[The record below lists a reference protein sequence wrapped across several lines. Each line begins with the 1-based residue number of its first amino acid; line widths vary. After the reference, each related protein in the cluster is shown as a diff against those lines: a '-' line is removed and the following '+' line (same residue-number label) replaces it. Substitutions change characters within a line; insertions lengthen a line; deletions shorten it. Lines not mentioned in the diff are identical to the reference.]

1 MRKNLVTLGVDL
13 GGTKV
18 KTAMVDIQGR
28 ILYSHKNLTHPEK
41 GPDQIIMDMIACIN
55 ECQRKA
61 GEKADGI
68 GVGIAGQ
75 VSESG
80 VVHFAPNLKWW
91 DFPLRNKLEENLQIP
106 VFVVNDVRAAT
117 WGEWRYG
124 SGEGVSDV
132 VVLFLGTGIGG
143 GVITGGKILQG
154 CSNAAGELG
163 HITIVVEGRRCRCR
177 NKGCLEAYAGGWAI
191 AERAQEMVRSNPTA
205 GQHLIQLAGS
215 VYNISTATVSQA
227 FKEKDSLATSIVE
240 KTGQYLSAGLVGI
253 INAFNPCVLV
263 LGGGVIEGI
272 PELVTITQKN
282 IKERALEAAI
292 KKLKIKKSALG
303 ENAGII
309 GAATLAQ
316 DQIRG

>member
-13 GGTKV
+13 GGIKV

-28 ILYSHKNLTHPEK
+28 ILCSHKIPTHPEK

-55 ECQRKA
+55 ECQGKA
-61 GEKADGI
+61 GKKADGI

-124 SGEGVSDV
+124 SGEGVCDV
-132 VVLFLGTGIGG
+132 AVLFLGTGIGG

-205 GQHLIQLAGS
+205 GQRLIQLAGS
-215 VYNISTATVSQA
+215 VYNISAAIVSQA

-263 LGGGVIEGI
+263 LGGSVIEGL
-272 PELVTITQKN
+272 PELVTIAEKT